1 VEEMSALLEPI
12 NETAYRKLIS
22 KALPRIIETE
32 QQNDRYLA
40 ELEALHDRGNL
51 TAEEEKLSE
60 LLTLLIEDFENK
72 HYQLKAASP
81 VDIVRELMEA
91 NNLRQADLLD
101 VFGTASVVSEVL
113 NGKRDLS
120 KAHIQKLSSRFHV
133 SPELFFAK

>member
-1 VEEMSALLEPI
+1 MSALLEPI